1 RSSVHSVEVTTA
13 WAVLRLL
20 GRSALRAPV
29 PLRGGNSC
37 QALQGQ
43 GHAPLVSQ
51 LLPEDQALPVER
63 TSARVVALLIGYKH
77 SGSAPARNGDQR
89 AAGRDQSTPQARAPP
104 TWLLHALP
112 PAASPSVTPRAW
124 RSGGSAPSRT
134 GRTPALRLP
143 HEGYTLLGNGS
154 RAVAVV
160 ARSSWLLFPLHAWR
174 FAPRGAFLAHP
185 EGFASSSSRSARDP
199 AGGHSI
205 GPAHYTASSMVAWT
219 PRSSAARS

>member
-1 RSSVHSVEVTTA
+1 
-13 WAVLRLL
+13 
-20 GRSALRAPV
+20 
-29 PLRGGNSC
+29 
-37 QALQGQ
+37 
-43 GHAPLVSQ
+43 
-51 LLPEDQALPVER
+51 
-63 TSARVVALLIGYKH
+63 
-77 SGSAPARNGDQR
+77 
-89 AAGRDQSTPQARAPP
+89 
-104 TWLLHALP
+104 P

-185 EGFASSSSRSARDP
+185 EGFASSSSGSARDP
-199 AGGHSI
+199 AGGNSI

-219 PRSSAARS
+219 PRSSAARSGEPGRTARSDDSGTGGCSDPGPPSVSGACPAACLTAEDPCGV